1 MRFHKNVPEEYRE
14 ILTEQLKKYKK
25 EMDITPEELK
35 ELNKWVAAGNSP
47 YDNGDYIYAES
58 GWPMDFVNAMRFE
71 QDQIDWWHSLT
82 KEEQDAELRRM
93 NGQYDA
99 QADEIIQDG
108 FTFEFHFDSTEEL
121 PFQ

>member
-1 MRFHKNVPEEYRE
+1 
-14 ILTEQLKKYKK
+14 
-25 EMDITPEELK
+25 
-35 ELNKWVAAGNSP
+35 
-47 YDNGDYIYAES
+47 
-58 GWPMDFVNAMRFE
+58 MRFE
-71 QDQIDWWHSLT
+71 QDQMDWWHSLT

-121 PFQ
+121 PF